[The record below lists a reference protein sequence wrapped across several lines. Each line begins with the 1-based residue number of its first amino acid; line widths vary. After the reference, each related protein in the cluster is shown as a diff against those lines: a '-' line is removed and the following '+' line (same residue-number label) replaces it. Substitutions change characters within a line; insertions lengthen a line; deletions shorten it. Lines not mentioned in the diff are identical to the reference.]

1 MPDTIQLP
9 STPDPTYLDIAR
21 NCSCLVNV
29 ASQMAQDWVTDGLPK
44 PEDFK
49 WTPKD
54 LCPYTSDLFGQFDF
68 RNVELIWS
76 DFYYQDGLKT
86 LGPVL
91 EPFGFVVLLHD
102 KAFLIFRGTRGDV
115 RPDVQAD
122 KDIQKTPYASGG
134 NVSRGFWR
142 VFDGLQ
148 GSLRGQ
154 LKKVKDSGH
163 DLVISGHSLGSTLAT
178 FAVPLA
184 ADPANGF
191 GLPVTAYPQASPKV
205 GGPDFVKYYNGLGVN
220 TYRLVNTEDSVPK
233 LPVGGYA
240 HVGIAVEFTAPYF
253 KVDESGKTT
262 NDEGKIHN
270 PCCSYAYALKQ
281 VGTEPYIP
289 VNPSNTDG
297 TCKFPVPS
305 R

>member
-1 MPDTIQLP
+1 MFYIYKHNQHPEYRLIVPKQAELP
-9 STPDPTYLDIAR
+9 TEIR
-21 NCSCLVNV
+21 
-29 ASQMAQDWVTDGLPK
+29 
-44 PEDFK
+44 EEH
-49 WTPKD
+49 
-54 LCPYTSDLFGQFDF
+54 YTSDLFGQFDF

-154 LKKVKDSGH
+154 LQKVKDSGH

-205 GGPDFVKYYNGLGVN
+205 GDPDAAYPV
-220 TYRLVNTEDSVPK
+220 DS
-233 LPVGGYA
+233 GR
-240 HVGIAVEFTAPYF
+240 
-253 KVDESGKTT
+253 SR
-262 NDEGKIHN
+262 
-270 PCCSYAYALKQ
+270 CS
-281 VGTEPYIP
+281 V
-289 VNPSNTDG
+289 S
-297 TCKFPVPS
+297 
-305 R
+305 